1 MTALGNGRIWL
12 GAILAGSLLWGC
24 SPALRGFDSTARTIR
39 LREAPV
45 EVPCWIGNRPHD
57 CIAVLKQDWQ
67 TVVISYE
74 AMCLQLGGS
83 AVNCHTQV
91 ETTTP

>member
-1 MTALGNGRIWL
+1 MIGRGSGRIWR
-12 GAILAGSLLWGC
+12 GAILLGTLLSAC
-24 SPALRGFDSTARTIR
+24 SPAVRGYDSTARTIR

-45 EVPCWIGNRPHD
+45 EVACWIGNRPHE

-74 AMCLQLGGS
+74 AMCVQLGGS
-83 AVNCHTQV
+83 AANCHTQV
-91 ETTTP
+91 ETPGP